1 MRGWEGLLDADPR
14 EPSTHLIWVSGVR
27 EEFGMGQYEHLKLSE
42 VEGVCVVR
50 FMRSRI
56 TDPDYVEQVG
66 NELVKLID
74 TDKKTKILVNFD
86 GVQFLSSAALGKL
99 MKLDKRIRTASGQL
113 ELCNLGEVPR
123 EAFRITRLDDTFNI
137 HETQQDAISAF

>member
-1 MRGWEGLLDADPR
+1 M
-14 EPSTHLIWVSGVR
+14 T
-27 EEFGMGQYEHLKLSE
+27 QYDHLKVSE

-50 FMRSRI
+50 FNRSRI
-56 TDPDYVEQVG
+56 TDPDYVEQLG
-66 NELVKLID
+66 GELLKLID
-74 TDKKTKILVNFD
+74 ADKKTKLLINFD

-99 MKLDKRIRTASGQL
+99 MKLDKRVRSASGQL

-137 HETQQDAISAF
+137 HDSEQEGMSAF